1 MKRIIVA
8 LSIVALGFTAAS
20 CAAATEGGGD
30 DGGKNGK
37 NSKKGKAAKPDMKVQ
52 AVAIMKEYEENEAAA
67 DGKYKGK
74 TLQVSG
80 VIDKIDTEFLDDEE
94 YVINIG
100 GGTEYEFFTVNCDD
114 QPSKVVSSMNK
125 GQNITVVG
133 DFEDGGDL
141 GVELKNCVVK

>member
-52 AVAIMKEYEENEAAA
+52 AVAIMKEYEEN
-67 DGKYKGK
+67 
-74 TLQVSG
+74 
-80 VIDKIDTEFLDDEE
+80 
-94 YVINIG
+94 
-100 GGTEYEFFTVNCDD
+100 
-114 QPSKVVSSMNK
+114 
-125 GQNITVVG
+125 
-133 DFEDGGDL
+133 
-141 GVELKNCVVK
+141 